1 VARGVPRVA
10 DWSANLT
17 RVPQP
22 PETTWSPIAASEFPE
37 LVALAARCRTADGGL
52 PLASDAGF
60 LRGRWAAEGTETRAR
75 RDAEGR
81 LLSAASLRPSGEGVR
96 LAVLVD
102 PSARDSTD
110 AADLLDWGLRR
121 ADQRGV
127 AVAVETEALTV
138 EQAELFAARGLRQV
152 FAEDVMHRDLEAP
165 VAPAR
170 WPAGAVLHDW
180 RAGTAARFFAVYEA
194 AFRERPG
201 FPGHHEA
208 EWVADVEDDHEFR
221 PHWSVLV
228 ELPEFGDA
236 GFVTVAVD
244 WIVQVGVVPAARG
257 RGLATA
263 LVEEA
268 LTRLRAGG
276 CHEAWLDV
284 NVDNSAKELYRQ
296 LGFVDAGRRAR
307 FERV

>member
-1 VARGVPRVA
+1 
-10 DWSANLT
+10 
-17 RVPQP
+17 VPQP
-22 PETTWSPIAASEFPE
+22 PETTWSPLAASEFPE
-37 LVALAARCRTADGGL
+37 LVALAARSRASDGGL

-60 LRGRWAAEGTETRAR
+60 LRSRWVTEGTETRAG
-75 RDAEGR
+75 RDAQGR
-81 LLSAASLRPSGEGVR
+81 VVSAASLRPAGEGVR
-96 LAVLVD
+96 LVVLVD
-102 PSARDSTD
+102 PSARDSAD
-110 AADLLDWGLRR
+110 AVDLLDWGLSR
-121 ADQRGV
+121 ADERGV

-138 EQAELFAARGLRQV
+138 DQAELFATRGLRQV
-152 FAEDVMHRDLEAP
+152 FAEDVMRLDLEAP
-165 VAPAR
+165 LATPV
-170 WPAGAVLHDW
+170 WPSGAVLHDW
-180 RAGTAARFFAVYEA
+180 NARTAARFFAAYEG

-201 FPGHHEA
+201 FPGHPA
-208 EWVADVEDDHEFR
+208 ATWIADVEDDDDFR
-221 PHWSVLV
+221 PEWSVLV
-228 ELPEFGDA
+228 ELPGLGDA

-244 WIVQVGVVPAARG
+244 WIVQVGVAPAARG

-284 NVDNSAKELYRQ
+284 NVDNSAKELYLR